1 MLPEHA
7 YLGLML
13 DAPLMSW
20 GLASRFQ
27 RRATALH
34 PTRSGLL
41 GLFCAA
47 LGVAKGSVEEAEWLS
62 RLESTSL
69 TVFAIPRQPDGCVR
83 PLEIR
88 RLEDYHTTGGGYDKK
103 TQALWIPRKASGGP
117 SDYATLS
124 TRQYLL
130 DAKFGV
136 ILSGPRGTLE
146 PVGEALRNPRWGI
159 WFGRKS
165 CLPAAPVLR
174 GGGVVATSDQALV
187 ALGLA
192 GRNLAEFARVDEA
205 ASFAEGTDTLM
216 DAPVNFLTREFK
228 PRRIRQQV
236 PELSEG

>member
-1 MLPEHA
+1 MSEQV
-7 YLGLML
+7 YLALML

-20 GLASRFQ
+20 GFASRFQ
-27 RRATALH
+27 RRSTALH
-34 PTRSGLL
+34 PTRSGIL
-41 GLFCAA
+41 GMICAA
-47 LGVAKGSVEEAEWLS
+47 LGVSKGSRAEEDWLA
-62 RLESTSL
+62 RLEPTSL
-69 TVFAIPRQPDGCVR
+69 TVFAIPRRPEGCVR

-103 TQALWIPRKASGGP
+103 THALWIPRKASGGP
-117 SDYATLS
+117 SDNATLS
-124 TRQYLL
+124 SRQYLL
-130 DAKFGV
+130 DARFGV
-136 ILSGPRGTLE
+136 ILSGLRSTLE
-146 PVGEALRNPRWGI
+146 PVGEALCNPRWGI

-174 GGGVVATSDQALV
+174 GGGVVVTSDQALV

-192 GRNLAEFARVDEA
+192 DRNLAEFARVDEA
-205 ASFAEGTDTLM
+205 ASFADGTDTLM

>member
-1 MLPEHA
+1 MSAEYA
-7 YLGLML
+7 YLALML

-34 PTRSGLL
+34 PTRSGIL
-41 GLFCAA
+41 GMFCAA
-47 LGVAKGSVEEAEWLS
+47 LGVPKGSVEEVEWLS

-69 TVFAIPRQPDGCVR
+69 TVFAIPRQPEGCTR

-103 TQALWIPRKASGGP
+103 THALWIPRKASGGP
-117 SDYATLS
+117 SDNATLS

-136 ILSGPRGTLE
+136 VLSGHRSTLD
-146 PVGEALRNPRWGI
+146 PLTEALLNPCWGV
-159 WFGRKS
+159 WFGRKN
-165 CLPAAPVLR
+165 CLPAAPLLP
-174 GGGVVATSDQALV
+174 GGGVVATMDDALT

-192 GRNLAEFARVDEA
+192 GRSLEQFARVEEV
-205 ASFAEGTDTLM
+205 ASFADGTDTIM

-228 PRRIRQQV
+228 PRRIRQGP